1 MVLCGALAYGLS
13 FQNAGYI
20 VDRQYQD
27 SGINYA
33 DLTDAQ
39 GHELTVGLSSAEL
52 TNNQAA
58 LLKTVVDRLY
68 DLQYAKV
75 ENLKVVF
82 TAGRVEIVLIPST
95 FSYNGMDLAQ
105 FMPSGMQFYYT
116 DFLEY
121 DFRLRVNQ
129 YFLRFAGRYTDEKA
143 FADRLVDVV
152 KNPTSFLRSQDPE
165 YMLQRLD
172 TIEKALGD
180 STRANRETLSRVA
193 ALAQQV
199 TKLQS
204 QLDAADSSHDALAR
218 QMQLLEYGVMV
229 LHNRGWL
236 FGTIYLPDRRVV
248 EKAIEMKKAN
258 PTWTKDELAK
268 EPREGGVQDFG
279 KRAVPGPRALFQRV
293 QVAADRR
300 GRGFSASSSTESS

>member
-1 MVLCGALAYGLS
+1 MILCGALAYSIS
-13 FQNAGYI
+13 FQDAGYT

-27 SGINYA
+27 GGISYA
-33 DLTDAQ
+33 DLTDGQ
-39 GHELTVGLSSAEL
+39 GHELTVGLSAGEL
-52 TNNQAA
+52 TANQSN
-58 LLKTVVDRLY
+58 LLRTIVGRLY
-68 DLQYAKV
+68 DLQYVKI

-82 TAGRVEIVLIPST
+82 SAGRVEIVLIPSA
-95 FSYNGMDLAQ
+95 FNYNGMDLAQ

-116 DFLEY
+116 DYLEY

-129 YFLRFAGRYTDEKA
+129 YFLRFAGQYTDEKT
-143 FADRLVDVV
+143 FADRLVEVV

-193 ALAQQV
+193 ALAEQV
-199 TKLQS
+199 TKLQT
-204 QLDAADSSHDALAR
+204 QLDAADASRDALVR

-236 FGTIYLPDRRVV
+236 FGTINLPDHAAV
-248 EKAIEMKKAN
+248 EKAIELKKAN
-258 PTWTKDELAK
+258 PNWTKDELATELK
-268 EPREGGVQDFG
+268 KGGYKISG
-279 KRAVPGPRALFQRV
+279 NELFLIL
-293 QVAADRR
+293 
-300 GRGFSASSSTESS
+300 GLYFNEFK